1 MKNKFIYVLTIIITL
16 FIGINGT
23 FLYVNYI
30 NKDNSD
36 IKEVNMNFVETNS
49 ISGAVNKIYEAVVLV
64 ENFKG
69 NRLYA
74 TGTGFVYK
82 KNDDIAYVMTNHH
95 VIENATYV
103 KLIMSDGEEIDAKV
117 VGGDKYADIAVL
129 SINPSKVKKVASL
142 GDSSI
147 LNLGDT
153 LFTVG
158 SPLGREYQGT
168 VTKGILSGKDRN
180 VAVTLSNG
188 DFLMEVLQTD
198 APINEGN
205 SGGPLCDVNG
215 NVIGVNSLKIVET
228 STEGMGFAIPIEIAL
243 ATSTKLE
250 TGEVIRRPLL
260 GISLVDIDNYILSS
274 NSILLPSG
282 INYGT
287 VVLQIQKDSVA
298 ALAGL
303 QKGDVILSID
313 DTLVKDT
320 AYFRYLLFK
329 YNIGDTI
336 KIKINRDGTE
346 QDLSITLSEALEG

>member
-1 MKNKFIYVLTIIITL
+1 MKNKFIYLLTVLITL

-23 FLYVNYI
+23 LYYVEYI
-30 NKDNSD
+30 KKNNDKV
-36 IKEVNMNFVETNS
+36 KEVNLSFSETNS
-49 ISGAVNKIYEAVVLV
+49 ISGAVDKIYDAVVLV

-69 NRLYA
+69 SRLYA

-82 KNDDIAYVMTNHH
+82 QNNDIAYVMTNHH
-95 VIENATYV
+95 VIENASYV
-103 KLIMSDGEEIDAKV
+103 KLILSDGEEIDAKV

-129 SINPSKVKKVASL
+129 SIDPAKVKKVASL

-158 SPLGREYQGT
+158 SPLGIEYQGT

-180 VAVTLSNG
+180 VTVTLSNG

-243 ATSTKLE
+243 ATATKLE
-250 TGEVIRRPLL
+250 SGESIKRPLL
-260 GISLVDIDNYILSS
+260 GISLVDIDNYLLSS
-274 NSILLPSG
+274 NGILLPSG

-287 VVLQIQKDSVA
+287 VVIQIQKDSVA

-313 DTLVKDT
+313 DVLVKDT

-329 YNIGDTI
+329 YNINDSI
-336 KIKINRDGTE
+336 KIKINRSGQE
-346 QDLSITLSEALEG
+346 QEISVALSQVLEG